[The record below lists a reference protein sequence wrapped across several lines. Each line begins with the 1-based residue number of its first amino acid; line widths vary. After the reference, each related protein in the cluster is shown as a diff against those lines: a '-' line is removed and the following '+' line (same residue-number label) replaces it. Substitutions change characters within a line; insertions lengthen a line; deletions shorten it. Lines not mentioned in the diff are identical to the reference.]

1 VLTGKNVPDRN
12 IIGKVIR
19 LPTTA
24 ADSTL
29 VETVPTSIPR
39 DTKRNGPMRRNG
51 MIHRVNVICAPKAKT
66 PTSGHEDEGDHRHQD
81 VEPYLG

>member
-1 VLTGKNVPDRN
+1 MVLTGKNVPERN
-12 IIGKVIR
+12 IMGNVMR

-39 DTKRNGPMRRNG
+39 ETNMNGPSRRNG
-51 MIHRVNVICAPKAKT
+51 MTHGVKVMCAPKAKM
-66 PTSGHEDEGDHRHQD
+66 PNADIRRNEIM
-81 VEPYLG
+81 VMIM